1 MKTLPDSIQNP
12 VKVALKNIGC
22 KLNAYET
29 EALSRVFHTKGY
41 QIVPF
46 TANADVYIVNT
57 CTVTGSGDSD
67 SRKAVRK
74 AKRNNPDATV
84 VATGCYAQRCPDELD
99 QAGADLIVGN
109 DHKSE
114 LVDRVETLREGSLP
128 LLPSDD
134 SPLPREHFLRI
145 DGRVEGGRTRGM
157 LQVQDGCD
165 EHCTYCIIPS
175 VRGKSVSRPK
185 NAIIEQAKKMVGSG
199 YRELAL
205 TGIHTGSYGYELEDK
220 LALVNLLKDLDK
232 IPDLLRIRL
241 NSIEPAYVSDALIDY
256 ASESNIFCRHFHI
269 PLQSGSDTT
278 LRKMGRHYSRQHYKN
293 RIEKIAR
300 CIPSC
305 GIGADV
311 MVGFPGESEKDFSET
326 FNLIRDLPMTYL
338 HVFPFSKRDGTA
350 AVKIKNH
357 CSDEIKKDRSKRL
370 IELGKVKRREFNCLH
385 VGSIIN
391 PLVEDTENPNSAMQ
405 TGVTDNYIKTIFDG
419 PSEVGTIVSVKV
431 EKARDDVVY
440 GTLVK

>member
-1 MKTLPDSIQNP
+1 LKKLPDSIVP
-12 VKVALKNIGC
+12 PAKVALKNIGC

-29 EALSRVFHTKGY
+29 EALSRIFHTKGY
-41 QIVPF
+41 KIVPF
-46 TANADVYIVNT
+46 NSNADVYVVNT

-74 AKRNNPDATV
+74 AKRNNPNATV

-109 DHKSE
+109 DQKSE
-114 LVDRVETLREGSLP
+114 LVDRVETSREGSLS
-128 LLPSDD
+128 LLPSEDD
-134 SPLPREHFLRI
+134 PLPREHFLSI
-145 DGRVEGGRTRGM
+145 DGLVEGGRTRGM

-175 VRGKSVSRPK
+175 VRGKSISRPK
-185 NAIIEQAKKMVGSG
+185 NAIIEQAKKMVGAG

-205 TGIHTGSYGYELEDK
+205 TGIHTGSYGYEVEDK
-220 LALVNLLKDLDK
+220 LALVKLLKELEK

-241 NSIEPAYVSDALIDY
+241 NSIEPAYVSDDLIDY

-269 PLQSGSDTT
+269 PLQSGSDKT
-278 LRKMGRHYSRQHYKN
+278 LRKMGRHYSRQHYRN
-293 RIEKIAR
+293 RIEKIAH
-300 CIPSC
+300 CIPVC

-357 CSDEIKKDRSKRL
+357 CSNEIKKDRSKRL
-370 IELGKVKRREFNCLH
+370 IELGKVKRKEFNCLH
-385 VGSIIN
+385 IGSIIN
-391 PLVEDTENPNSAMQ
+391 PLVEDTGNPNSSMQ

-431 EKARDDVVY
+431 EKARDEVVY
-440 GTLVK
+440 GTVLK